1 MQLKEY
7 LKFENHTQNS
17 FINLIEMA
25 TGNKIPQSTL
35 AKWITGVRIPRKNDM
50 IILYKITDGA
60 VQPNDFYRIKNES

>member
-1 MQLKEY
+1 MKLKEY
-7 LKFENHTQNS
+7 LKFEKHTQKS

-50 IILYKITDGA
+50 IIIYKVTEGE
-60 VQPNDFYRIKNES
+60 VQPNDFYEIKNES